1 MAGRFENKVAI
12 VTGAGRGIGRELAL
26 LLAREGA
33 SVVVNDLGG
42 GPSGGGADSSIAQA
56 VANEIKRA
64 GGTAVAETSSI
75 ASMAGGRAVVEAA
88 MDSFGRVDILV
99 NNAGIIRP
107 KRIDEM
113 SEEDFDIVFA
123 VNLKGYFA
131 TVRHAAAHMIK
142 AGGGSIVNLSSPSGL
157 GHWSMSN
164 YTAAKE
170 GVTGFTRGVARDL
183 GEFGVRCNAVR
194 PVAADGSMNAVPG
207 IFETIRYATD
217 ELGIPP
223 FSNRWISANGAP
235 TGCAHP
241 ASVIAWLCTPESAPL
256 NGREVFVF
264 GGHVA
269 LVSEPELVR
278 SQFCP
283 AGWTLDALCESG
295 VSQVLTYD
303 IRNNFARQP

>member
-1 MAGRFENKVAI
+1 VADRFAGKVAV

-42 GPSGGGADSSIAQA
+42 GPSGGGGDTSIAQA
-56 VANEIKRA
+56 VVNEIKQA

-75 ASMAGGRAVVEAA
+75 ASMAGGKAVVEAA
-88 MDSFGRVDILV
+88 MDSFGAVDILV

-113 SEEDFDIVFA
+113 SEEDFDIVIA

-131 TVRHAAAHMIK
+131 TVRHAAPHMIK
-142 AGGGSIVNLSSPSGL
+142 NGSGSIVNLSSPSGL

-170 GVTGFTRGVARDL
+170 GVTGFTRSVARDL

-194 PVAADGSMNAVPG
+194 PVAVDGSMNAVPG
-207 IFETIRYATD
+207 IFETIRYSVE

-223 FSNRWISANGAP
+223 FSNRWISANGTP
-235 TGCAHP
+235 GLCAHP
-241 ASVIAWLCTPESAPL
+241 ASVIAWLCTPEAAPL

-283 AGWTLDALCESG
+283 GGWSLDALCDPA
-295 VSQVLTYD
+295 VSQALTYD
-303 IRNNFARQP
+303 IRNLFARRS